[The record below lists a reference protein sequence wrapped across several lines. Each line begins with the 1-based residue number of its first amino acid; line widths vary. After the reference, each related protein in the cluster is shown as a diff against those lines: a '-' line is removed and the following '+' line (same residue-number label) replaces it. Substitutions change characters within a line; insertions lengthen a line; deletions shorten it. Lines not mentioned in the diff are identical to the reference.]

1 MNLDMDARNKK
12 IEGKKPQQF
21 SIFDSR
27 EGDLIVRVKDHIGYR
42 YEVIKKIGSGTFG
55 QVYQCKDHKNGE
67 TVALKILKNEKDF
80 NE

>member
-1 MNLDMDARNKK
+1 M
-12 IEGKKPQQF
+12 
-21 SIFDSR
+21 
-27 EGDLIVRVKDHIGYR
+27 IVRVKDHIGYR